1 MAIVKDADGYE
12 HFGCESESQTAFLE
26 FGSGGGSRSRM
37 HLGRWV
43 GQASEPT
50 AALCSDP
57 VKVIT
62 MGCVPLL
69 VSTIGSRMESSAAED
84 LLGQFCSSAE
94 LHLRLPFALAS
105 LSYVSVQAQAT
116 RATNVAA
123 LAVALVMII
132 RLAPWKTLQRPFSTC
147 W

>member
-1 MAIVKDADGYE
+1 
-12 HFGCESESQTAFLE
+12 
-26 FGSGGGSRSRM
+26 
-37 HLGRWV
+37 
-43 GQASEPT
+43 
-50 AALCSDP
+50 
-57 VKVIT
+57 
-62 MGCVPLL
+62 MGCVLLL
-69 VSTIGSRMESSAAED
+69 VSNYPIGSRMESSAAED

-132 RLAPWKTLQRPFSTC
+132 SLVPWKTLQRPFQIC